1 MNMDKTI
8 LESLPKPQV
17 VQSDYPQKLANFSV
31 TFLLQIINAIS
42 DPIFIKDRQHRWVLF
57 NDAFCGLM
65 GRDREEL
72 IGKSDYD
79 FFSKAEAEELWQKDE
94 LIFTSGVYREQEEYL
109 TNAFGITN
117 LIAAK
122 KSVFTDET
130 GNQFLVGVIRD
141 TSERKITEEALRKS
155 EAKLQKISAN
165 VLGMLYHFVMHPDG
179 SFTMPYVSSGCYE
192 LYGLK
197 PEAIQAD
204 PTLIIMLCHPE
215 EREAFHQSIVVSA
228 QTLGPWIWEGRIIL
242 PSGEI
247 KWLRGESRPEQQG
260 NGSIA
265 WYGLLVD
272 VTRRKQAEEALAMAY
287 AQMEKSVQERT
298 NQLAA
303 SQQKLELLIQNV
315 PLAIIEW
322 NSNFEIQ
329 LWNPAA
335 EKIFGYSQSEVLGH
349 NFSFLIPESARE
361 NVNQVLEALLTQSG
375 GNWNTN
381 ENITKDG
388 QTIICEWYNTQLVAE
403 KGEVISVAS
412 MALDITAR
420 KKAEK
425 EQANLVTI
433 LEATSDFVA
442 ISNPEGYYIY
452 MNHAGRRM
460 MGIGDDDDVTKTHFM
475 KTIPDNMASFVEREM
490 SKLFDEGIWRGETAL
505 KRLDGTEI
513 PVSQVV
519 MIHKSETGE
528 IELISSIARDI
539 TVSKQAEAEL
549 KSTLVELQQTQM
561 QLVQTEKM
569 SSLGQLVAGVA
580 HEINNPTSFIYG
592 NLNHAHGF
600 TQDLLTLVQLYQK
613 YYPQPA
619 AEIQTFTEEIDLD
632 FVVQD
637 LPKLL
642 QSMKSGAQRIREI
655 VLGLRTFSRIDEADM
670 KEVNIHE
677 GIESTLMILEHRL
690 KKTPERPAI
699 EIIKEYGNLPLVE
712 CYAGQLNQ
720 VFINILTNGIDA
732 LEEAVVF
739 SDSSSSSKSELVDK
753 PQITISTK
761 IVEEN
766 KVQICITDNGLGI
779 SEKIKQRI
787 FDPFFTTKPVGKGTG
802 MGLSISYQ
810 IITERHGGSLQC
822 FSQTPQ
828 GSSFVITIP
837 LCQRKMNLVALS

>member
-8 LESLPKPQV
+8 LESLPKLQV
-17 VQSDYPQKLANFSV
+17 VQSDYPQQLGNFSV
-31 TFLLQIINAIS
+31 TFLFQIINAIS

-57 NDAFCGLM
+57 NNAFCDLM

-72 IGKSDYD
+72 IGKSDSD
-79 FFSKAEAEELWQKDE
+79 FFSKAEADELWEKDE
-94 LIFTSGVYREQEEYL
+94 LIFTSGISCEHEEYL
-109 TNAFGITN
+109 TDAFDITN

-141 TSERKITEEALRKS
+141 ITERKITEEALRKS
-155 EAKLQKISAN
+155 EAKIQKISAN
-165 VLGMLYHFVMHPDG
+165 APGMLYHFVMHPDG

-197 PEAIQAD
+197 PEVIQAD
-204 PTLIIMLCHPE
+204 PTSIIMVCHPE

-228 QTLGPWIWEGRIIL
+228 QTLEPWNWEGRIIL
-242 PSGEI
+242 PNGEI
-247 KWLRGESRPEQQG
+247 KWLRGESRPEKQA

-272 VTRRKQAEEALAMAY
+272 VTRRKQAEEALTVAY

-298 NQLAA
+298 NELAA

-322 NSNFEIQ
+322 NSNYEIQ

-335 EKIFGYSQSEVLGH
+335 EKIFGYSQSEVLGQ
-349 NFSFLIPESARE
+349 NFSFLVPESARE
-361 NVNQVLEALLTQSG
+361 NVNQVLEELLTQSSN
-375 GNWNTN
+375 NWNIN

-388 QTIICEWYNTQLVAE
+388 KTIICEWYNTQLVAGE
-403 KGEVISVAS
+403 GEVISVAS
-412 MALDITAR
+412 MGLDITAR

-425 EQANLVTI
+425 KQANLVTI
-433 LEATSDFVA
+433 LEATSDCVA
-442 ISNPEGYYIY
+442 IFNPEGNYIY
-452 MNHAGRRM
+452 MNRAGRRM
-460 MGIGDDDDVTKTHFM
+460 MGMSEEEDISKTHFM
-475 KTIPDNMASFVEREM
+475 VAVPDSMRPTIKREM
-490 SKLFDEGIWRGETAL
+490 SKLFDKGIWKAETAL

-513 PVSQVV
+513 PVSQVIMV
-519 MIHKSETGE
+519 HKSEVGK

-549 KSTLVELQQTQM
+549 KSTLAELQQAQM
-561 QLVQTEKM
+561 QLIQTEKM

-580 HEINNPTSFIYG
+580 HEINNPTNFIYG

-619 AEIQTFTEEIDLD
+619 TEIQTFAEEIDLD
-632 FVVQD
+632 FVIQD

-642 QSMKSGAQRIREI
+642 QSMKAGTQRIREI
-655 VLGLRTFSRIDEADM
+655 VVGLRTFSRMDEADM

-677 GIESTLMILEHRL
+677 GIESTLMIIEHRL
-690 KKTPERPAI
+690 KQTPARPEI
-699 EIIKEYGNLPLVE
+699 EVIKKYGNLPLVE

-720 VFINILTNGIDA
+720 VFMNILTNGIDA
-732 LEEAVVF
+732 LEEAIVF
-739 SDSSSSSKSELVDK
+739 SNSSLSSKSELIDK

-761 IVEEN
+761 AVEKN
-766 KVQICITDNGLGI
+766 QVQICITDNGLGI

-787 FDPFFTTKPVGKGTG
+787 FDPFFTTKPIGKGTG

-837 LCQRKMNLVALS
+837 LRQRKINLDVLS